1 MQLFEA
7 KVLILELMSHLQ
19 TIGQSLHFTL
29 MLYLAAI
36 LCSNIDVMYQNITR
50 ELLLVT

>member
-19 TIGQSLHFTL
+19 TIGQSLHFAL

-36 LCSNIDVMYQNITR
+36 
-50 ELLLVT
+50 